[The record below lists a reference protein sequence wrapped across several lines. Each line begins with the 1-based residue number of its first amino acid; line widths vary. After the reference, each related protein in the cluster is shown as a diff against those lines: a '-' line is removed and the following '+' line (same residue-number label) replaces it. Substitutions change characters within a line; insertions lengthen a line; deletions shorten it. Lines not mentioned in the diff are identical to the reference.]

1 MIKINLYDIFAA
13 RRFKGGQALVISKP
27 STFVRESRVVR
38 AESSGLVTKIILNSF
53 SIYFYF
59 STPTLPHPNTHTHIY
74 IYIERERETYIYIYR
89 ERERERERER
99 MVVYLRIA

>member
-59 STPTLPHPNTHTHIY
+59 STPTHNPPPPPTHI
-74 IYIERERETYIYIYR
+74 
-89 ERERERERER
+89 EREREREW
-99 MVVYLRIA
+99 LFI